1 MGNEKQLPRGVTVRG
16 ETINI
21 TFTFKGVRCREP
33 LSNLPNTTANVRY
46 ASRLLGEIQGKI
58 ERGQFAYADY
68 FPKSKKLRMFGGA
81 SIAAKVADY
90 LDEYLQRCERRGLSP
105 STMVG
110 YRKCHKALAD
120 LHGITVS
127 ELTPAQVKN
136 WLIRGGTTAKTA
148 RNRLSFLRSAIDEAV
163 TDGLLASNPVSL
175 VTVSRYLDGS
185 SVPEQ
190 GAKDVDPFTPEEV
203 AAIIST
209 AHGINE
215 QWANLFSF
223 AFATGMRPSE
233 LCALRWEEIDWVGNT
248 VQVSRAKVVGV
259 IKTTKTRAGTRTI
272 ELTSEALAALT
283 SQKRF
288 TFMRGEYVFD
298 DPKLNL
304 PWAGADAIRKKAW
317 LYTLKRSGVRYRH
330 LYQTRHTFATANIS
344 RGCNLFWLSTQM
356 GHKGPEMLFRH
367 YGSYLA
373 EYDGQ
378 TAKAPILIQNP
389 TGN

>member
-1 MGNEKQLPRGVTVRG
+1 MGNEKQLPRGVSLRG

-90 LDEYLQRCERRGLSP
+90 LDEYLQRCEHRGLSP

-110 YRKCHKALAD
+110 YRKCHTALAD

-190 GAKDVDPFTPEEV
+190 GAKDVDPLHP
-203 AAIIST
+203 
-209 AHGINE
+209 G
-215 QWANLFSF
+215 
-223 AFATGMRPSE
+223 G
-233 LCALRWEEIDWVGNT
+233 
-248 VQVSRAKVVGV
+248 
-259 IKTTKTRAGTRTI
+259 
-272 ELTSEALAALT
+272 
-283 SQKRF
+283 
-288 TFMRGEYVFD
+288 
-298 DPKLNL
+298 
-304 PWAGADAIRKKAW
+304 
-317 LYTLKRSGVRYRH
+317 SGRH
-330 LYQTRHTFATANIS
+330 PLHSPRH
-344 RGCNLFWLSTQM
+344 Q
-356 GHKGPEMLFRH
+356 
-367 YGSYLA
+367 
-373 EYDGQ
+373 
-378 TAKAPILIQNP
+378 
-389 TGN
+389 

>member
-1 MGNEKQLPRGVTVRG
+1 MGNEKQLPRGVSLRG

-81 SIAAKVADY
+81 SIAAKVSDY
-90 LDEYLQRCERRGLSP
+90 LDEYLHRCESRGLSP

-136 WLIRGGTTAKTA
+136 WLVRSSTTAKTA

-163 TDGLLASNPVSL
+163 TDGLLPSNPVSL
-175 VTVSRYLDGS
+175 VTVSRYLDVDS
-185 SVPEQ
+185 APEQ
-190 GAKDVDPFTPEEV
+190 GAKSVDPFNPDEV
-203 AAIIST
+203 SAIIST

-215 QWANLFSF
+215 QWANLFAF

-233 LCALRWEEIDWVGNT
+233 ICALRWGSIDWIGNT
-248 VQVSRAKVVGV
+248 VQVSSARVVGV
-259 IKTTKTRAGTRTI
+259 IKSTKTRAGTRTI
-272 ELTSEALAALT
+272 ELTSDALAALA

-288 TFMRGEYVFD
+288 TFMRGEYVFE
-298 DPKLNL
+298 DPKLNE
-304 PWAGADAIRKKAW
+304 PWSGAESIRKKAW
-317 LYTLKRSGVRYRH
+317 LYTLRRSGVRYRH

-344 RGCNLFWLSTQM
+344 RGCNLFWLATQM

-389 TGN
+389 TGK